1 MAWIKGRIGWGK
13 MMAVVV
19 LSVIMF
25 CFALGQNAF
34 AAVEY
39 SLIVNNGEETHS
51 YTISTENGRDN
62 DGFPMIPLGYLRD
75 ATGAGLGWYNTGYG
89 AVLAWG
95 TAENPVVMLVNC
107 SRIYIKNEDGSYG
120 PQAWVGAAKTLNGV
134 SYIPMKLTPYLGF
147 E

>member
-39 SLIVNNGEETHS
+39 SLIVNNGEENKYDFCCS
-51 YTISTENGRDN
+51 CRCSMGR
-62 DGFPMIPLGYLRD
+62 
-75 ATGAGLGWYNTGYG
+75 
-89 AVLAWG
+89 
-95 TAENPVVMLVNC
+95 
-107 SRIYIKNEDGSYG
+107 
-120 PQAWVGAAKTLNGV
+120 
-134 SYIPMKLTPYLGF
+134 
-147 E
+147 